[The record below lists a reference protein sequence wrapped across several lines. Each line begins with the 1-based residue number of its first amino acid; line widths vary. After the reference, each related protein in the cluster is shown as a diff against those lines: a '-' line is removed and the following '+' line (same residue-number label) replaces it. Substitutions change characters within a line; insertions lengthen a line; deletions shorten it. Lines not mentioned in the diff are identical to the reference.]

1 MFEIGEE
8 ETTAKI
14 DEFDS
19 SDVINTRSHI
29 FLSSGSEEDI
39 LGFEVGMDDIVTVDE
54 EECLDNLN
62 HDSFKFG
69 LVLPDPLDEIFVLNL
84 NKSSFTL

>member
-54 EECLDNLN
+54 EECLDNFN
-62 HDSFKFG
+62 HDNF
-69 LVLPDPLDEIFVLNL
+69 
-84 NKSSFTL
+84 